1 MALWSLVSRAVQFD
15 FLLKAAFDAKAGA
28 FFFLRNYLATQL
40 CSLHEI
46 CDVNLSFLFLFIF

>member
-28 FFFLRNYLATQL
+28 FFF
-40 CSLHEI
+40 
-46 CDVNLSFLFLFIF
+46 FLKKLFSYSTFQPP

>member
-28 FFFLRNYLATQL
+28 FFFFF
-40 CSLHEI
+40 
-46 CDVNLSFLFLFIF
+46 FLKKLFSYSTLQPP

>member
-28 FFFLRNYLATQL
+28 FFFF
-40 CSLHEI
+40 
-46 CDVNLSFLFLFIF
+46 FLKKLFSYSTFQPP

>member
-28 FFFLRNYLATQL
+28 FFF
-40 CSLHEI
+40 
-46 CDVNLSFLFLFIF
+46 FKKLFSYSTLQPP